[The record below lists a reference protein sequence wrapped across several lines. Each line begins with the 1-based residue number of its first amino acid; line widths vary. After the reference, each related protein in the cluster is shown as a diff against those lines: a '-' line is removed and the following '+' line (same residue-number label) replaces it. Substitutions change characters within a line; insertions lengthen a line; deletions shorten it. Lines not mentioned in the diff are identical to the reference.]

1 MFKNKWLRS
10 KKNKKNQAS
19 KKRYTEIPP
28 DQQSIKSAPDYEG
41 VNDNDANDVN
51 DVNNE
56 VYSEPADYR
65 AASDYGEDRPD
76 GIQGNRSVE

>member
-1 MFKNKWLRS
+1 MFMFKNKWLRS

-28 DQQSIKSAPDYEG
+28 DQRSIKSAPDYEG
-41 VNDNDANDVN
+41 VNDNDDNDIN
-51 DVNNE
+51 DE
-56 VYSEPADYR
+56 VYSEPSNYR

-76 GIQGNRSVE
+76 GIQNDRSVE